1 MLMAEAE
8 EVLALLLDQVA
19 EAEAEV
25 VVLVLVVE
33 IILTFSEVRHQ

>member
-1 MLMAEAE
+1 MAEAE

-33 IILTFSEVRHQ
+33 IILAFSEVRHQ